1 MRARRCFE
9 FLSEFLRG
17 ILVYGHRMITA
28 FGYHKYQIE
37 EQHSIS
43 PLIRNKRRLPAQS
56 ESRLLHMQNGIL
68 RIFAV

>member
-1 MRARRCFE
+1 
-9 FLSEFLRG
+9 
-17 ILVYGHRMITA
+17 MITA

-56 ESRLLHMQNGIL
+56 ESRLLHMQNGIF